1 MEGIS
6 PNPGDPFVAAAAVAH
21 AVEELEPTLDGVG
34 EGGEE
39 VGGKIWGIVVK
50 PSSECPSADFPVGVM
65 SHWYEQW
72 INKG

>member
-39 VGGKIWGIVVK
+39 VGGKI
-50 PSSECPSADFPVGVM
+50 
-65 SHWYEQW
+65 
-72 INKG
+72 